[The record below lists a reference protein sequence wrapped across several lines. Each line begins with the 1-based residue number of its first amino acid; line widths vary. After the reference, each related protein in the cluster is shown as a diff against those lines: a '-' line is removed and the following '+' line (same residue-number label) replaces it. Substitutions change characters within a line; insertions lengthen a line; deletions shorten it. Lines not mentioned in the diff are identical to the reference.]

1 MFTASDSQG
10 VRWVHRRGIVLGIAV
25 AAGLLA
31 AAEAAPPVLRGL
43 QPRGAQRGQALKV
56 TFVGDS
62 LGAGAEITTTVPG
75 AFSRLAPSPEKS
87 GSELPFLLQL
97 REDAVPG
104 LYPVRVRT
112 EEGISNVLLFAVGT
126 LPETVES
133 ESLLAEKER
142 SEKLTN
148 DKPASAERL
157 AVPVTV
163 NGTLIGP
170 DQDYYRFT
178 AKAGERLVFEVDARR
193 AGSAIDPVVRVMTP
207 AGRELAVN
215 NDAFSSGV
223 DARAEVAFPQA
234 GEYLVLV
241 HDAKYSDQDQN
252 FYRLKVGSYPYAESI
267 FPLGAQRG
275 KTVDVSFAGGNLTAP
290 VVTKIALPSDKRT
303 AYFAAGVLGSA
314 SLPFL
319 LRLGDL
325 PELLEPQSAPPMS
338 PPRPSGSGKGR
349 SQPTGRPVDL
359 PASTVMNG
367 QISRPGEID
376 RYRVAVKPGEHWAFE
391 VEAASLGLSKLLGVL
406 SVDDGA
412 TNKRMALTE
421 LGPEAGTNPFSFEN
435 SRNEVDPRLSL
446 LIPEG
451 VDHVFVS
458 LEDLL
463 GRGGAGF
470 GYRLTAFP
478 HLPDF
483 TVELLTP
490 YVNLPENGTAA
501 IEVLVGRRGYDG
513 PIRLVIPDLPEDV
526 IQEGGSIPAEL
537 NPPED
542 RRAFALGYLTIT
554 AKPGARHRL
563 FDVTVWAEALDSKLP
578 IRKRAVTPGM
588 LQAIRGARQK
598 PFKAPWL
605 GVALPVSVAEPVP
618 LRIELARRQVRI
630 FQGGE
635 SAVAWKLVKEPRAGA
650 AIKVENPRPT
660 ASIKDLRVL
669 RRPEGMDFMEEGAFH
684 ILTTYATPP
693 ATFDLV
699 VDASRIVG
707 TNSERL
713 ATAPALKVEIVPGYQ
728 LKLVSE
734 KLEVKAGETV
744 TLSGKIEREPGFDA
758 VIRLQLEDLPP
769 QVSSQEL
776 LVAADQET
784 FRMLVTAAP
793 DAPSGGFDIRLA
805 SSATVASRT
814 DKQEFRIPDRT
825 ARLEIVGKATAS
837 ATAQ

>member
-1 MFTASDSQG
+1 
-10 VRWVHRRGIVLGIAV
+10 
-25 AAGLLA
+25 
-31 AAEAAPPVLRGL
+31 
-43 QPRGAQRGQALKV
+43 
-56 TFVGDS
+56 
-62 LGAGAEITTTVPG
+62 
-75 AFSRLAPSPEKS
+75 
-87 GSELPFLLQL
+87 
-97 REDAVPG
+97 
-104 LYPVRVRT
+104 
-112 EEGISNVLLFAVGT
+112 VLLFAVGT

-148 DKPASAERL
+148 DKPVSAEKL
-157 AVPVTV
+157 TVPVTV
-163 NGTLIGP
+163 NGTLVGP

-178 AKAGERLVFEVDARR
+178 ARAGERLVFEVDARR
-193 AGSAIDPVVRVMTP
+193 AGSAIDPVVRIMTP
-207 AGRELAVN
+207 TGRELAVN
-215 NDAFSSGV
+215 NDAASSGV
-223 DARAEVAFPQA
+223 DARAEVAFSQA

-241 HDAKYSDQDQN
+241 HDAKFSDQDQN
-252 FYRLKVGSYPYAESI
+252 FYRLKIGSYPYAESI
-267 FPLGAQRG
+267 FPLGGQRG
-275 KTVDVSFAGGNLTAP
+275 KTVDVSFTGGNLTAP
-290 VVTKIALPSDKRT
+290 VVTKAALPSDKRT
-303 AYFAAGVLGSA
+303 AYFPIAVPGSP

-325 PELLEPQSAPPMS
+325 PELLEPQPPPAAS
-338 PPRPSGSGKGR
+338 PIRLSSGLASSGKGS
-349 SQPTGRPVDL
+349 SQPAGRVVDL

-367 QISRPGEID
+367 RISRPGEVD

-391 VEAASLGLSKLLGVL
+391 VEAASLGVSKLLGVL
-406 SVDDGA
+406 AVYDGV
-412 TNKRMALTE
+412 TSKRLALAE

-435 SRNEVDPRLSL
+435 SRNEVDPRVSIR
-446 LIPEG
+446 IPEG

-463 GRGGAGF
+463 RRGGTSF

-478 HLPDF
+478 HPPDF

-501 IEVLVGRRGYDG
+501 VEVLVGRRGYDG
-513 PIRLVIPDLPEDV
+513 PIRLVIPDLPEDLV
-526 IQEGGSIPAEL
+526 LEGGNIPAEL

-554 AKPGARHRL
+554 AKPGARRRS
-563 FDVTVWAEALDSKLP
+563 FDLTVWADALESSPP
-578 IRKRAVTPGM
+578 IRKPAVAPGM
-588 LQAIRGARQK
+588 VQAVRGVRQK

-605 GVALPVSVAEPVP
+605 GAALPVSVADAVP
-618 LRIELARRQVRI
+618 LRIELAKRQVRI

-635 SAVAWKLVKEPRAGA
+635 SVVAWKLVKEPRAGA

-669 RRPEGMDFMEEGAFH
+669 RRPEGMDFMEEGSFH

-713 ATAPALKVEIVPGYQ
+713 ATAPAIKVEIVPGYR

-734 KLEVKAGETV
+734 EFEIRPGETV
-744 TLSGKIEREPGFDA
+744 ELSGKVEREPGFDA
-758 VIRLQLEDLPP
+758 VVRLQLEDLPP
-769 QVSSQEL
+769 QVSSQE
-776 LVAADQET
+776 VIVPADQAN
-784 FRMLVTAAP
+784 FRLLVTAAP
-793 DAPSGGFDIRLA
+793 NAPPGGFDVRLA
-805 SSATVASRT
+805 SWAAVANRT
-814 DKQEFRIPDRT
+814 DQQEFRIRDHT

-837 ATAQ
+837 ATAR